1 MDFYYIADKR
11 KPNEIE
17 HGNKRNKFY
26 SSKGAVKAQLTA
38 MKQALAMSVNLSPS
52 EKWAQHRQDKLDNLT
67 IMVVSGE
74 PRELEE

>member
-38 MKQALAMSVNLSPS
+38 MKQALSMSVNLSQS
-52 EKWAQHRQDKLDNLT
+52 EEWAQHRQDKLDNLT

-74 PRELEE
+74 PKELEG

>member
-11 KPNEIE
+11 TPNEIK

-26 SSKGAVKAQLTA
+26 QRKSSVKSQFTSTQRELK
-38 MKQALAMSVNLSPS
+38 MHLSYGDDKRKQRIQ
-52 EKWAQHRQDKLDNLT
+52 EELDNLV

-74 PRELEE
+74 PRELND

>member
-38 MKQALAMSVNLSPS
+38 MKHSLGMSINLAQRDEWRTEL
-52 EKWAQHRQDKLDNLT
+52 QDKLDNLT

-74 PRELEE
+74 PKELEE